1 MNKKFFYSK
10 IYKIMWTKRVVI
22 DFFKISN
29 SSLNDETIEKKIKN
43 IQLNY
48 R

>member
-1 MNKKFFYSK
+1 
-10 IYKIMWTKRVVI
+10 MWTKRVVI
-22 DFFKISN
+22 DFFKIFF
-29 SSLNDETIEKKIKN
+29 SLPHNAEKIEKKIKN